1 MNVILHKK
9 WELTVLVGS
18 VKDSKTGISSGWS
31 KSLSNPQTNSESL
44 SAIFGNW
51 TKWIRRWTRSL
62 LLRDGSKQLV
72 AYYDDLVY
80 PYNTYTP
87 LASLDLQR
95 VSLINWLVHFA
106 NRTLRSS
113 CHLKSSRQKPKNEE
127 ISWRRIV
134 RILNSAKLVFWEFG
148 KTRLEPWKV
157 ATMINRV
164 SIWVFQ

>member
-113 CHLKSSRQKPKNEE
+113 CQLKSSRQKTEIEE
-127 ISWRRIV
+127 ISLRRFV
-134 RILNSAKLVFWEFG
+134 WILNLAKPEFEELG
-148 KTRLEPWKV
+148 KTRLESWKV
-157 ATMINRV
+157 AKIIYR
-164 SIWVFQ
+164 IRI